1 MVVLPRKL
9 LAVDEPAPGAMSALL
24 PKGDIAGAIRMSTSG
39 HKAYYTIPIHAER
52 RGLHHVLVEIA
63 DESGQRA
70 WALRLALTISLA
82 VW

>member
-1 MVVLPRKL
+1 MH
-9 LAVDEPAPGAMSALL
+9 E
-24 PKGDIAGAIRMSTSG
+24 IRQD
-39 HKAYYTIPIHAER
+39 
-52 RGLHHVLVEIA
+52 LIA